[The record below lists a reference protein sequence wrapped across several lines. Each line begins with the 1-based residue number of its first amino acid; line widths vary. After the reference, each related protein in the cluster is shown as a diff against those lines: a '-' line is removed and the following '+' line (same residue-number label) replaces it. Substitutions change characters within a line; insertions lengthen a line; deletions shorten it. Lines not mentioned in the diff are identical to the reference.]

1 VNVIAGR
8 IYGTLR
14 PAEAMGNRGE
24 DFVLRPNLPAACR
37 KMFAMLRRCVLFQVA
52 IGRDMGAYLGIGR
65 SVLGLD
71 YLLTLVFA
79 LISSAATAQAP
90 QVALPTINVMPM
102 PATVTLGVGRLM
114 VPQTFS
120 VAIAGY
126 NEPRLEHA
134 AQRFLRDLGRQTGYF
149 LSDRLADASH
159 ATLVI
164 HAEHGRQ
171 PVQELGEDESYVL
184 DVSSASAKLTAPNSL
199 GAMRG
204 LQTFLQLVE
213 VTPDGYAMPAV
224 HVEDSPRF
232 PWRGLSIDVSRHFIS
247 LATLKRN
254 VDAMAAVKMN
264 VLHLHLSDDQGFR
277 LESREFP
284 KLQELGSDGM
294 YYTQSEM
301 RELIAYAGDRGIR
314 VVPEF
319 DMPGHST
326 AWFVGYP
333 ELSSGPG
340 PYQIERRW
348 GIFDPAMDPTRE
360 STYKFIDRFITEMS
374 TLFPDRY
381 FHIGGDE
388 VNGKQWDANSKI
400 REFMQ
405 AHNLKND
412 QELQQYFTDRVEK
425 IVSKHHKF
433 MVGWDEILTPGMPKD
448 IVIQS
453 WRGQD
458 SLAEAAKQGY
468 RGILSSGYY
477 LDAMAPAAQHY
488 LVDPLAGADATL
500 TPAQQKL
507 ILGGEACMWEEFAS
521 DETIESRIWPRAAA
535 VAERLWSPQQ
545 VQDVN
550 SMYRRMAAVS
560 AHLEELGLTH
570 RSSSQVMLAR
580 ASGTDDIAAIDVLA
594 QAVQPAS
601 ITIRETEA
609 EKAGGIQTSDIAL
622 NRMVDAIAP
631 ESAAARKFSA
641 SVDQFIASKF
651 QDGAAESYI
660 REQLTR
666 WRDNDSRLQPLLQNS
681 FLLKEVAPVSQNLAA
696 LGAAGLQ
703 ALNSID
709 ARKPTQ
715 AEWRQQQIAAIQQ
728 AAKPTADLVLL
739 VAPAVQK
746 LIEASSNG

>member
-1 VNVIAGR
+1 
-8 IYGTLR
+8 
-14 PAEAMGNRGE
+14 
-24 DFVLRPNLPAACR
+24 
-37 KMFAMLRRCVLFQVA
+37 
-52 IGRDMGAYLGIGR
+52 MGAHFGIGKHATCC
-65 SVLGLD
+65 G
-71 YLLTLVFA
+71 YLLVMVFA
-79 LISSAATAQAP
+79 LISSAAIAQAP
-90 QVALPTINVMPM
+90 QVAPPAINVIPI
-102 PATVTLGVGRLM
+102 PAAVTLGAGHLM
-114 VPQTFS
+114 VPQAFS

-126 NEPRLEHA
+126 NEPGLERA
-134 AQRFLRDLGRQTGYF
+134 AQRFLRDLGRETGYF
-149 LSDRLADASH
+149 LNDRLSDAAH

-164 HAEHGRQ
+164 HSDHGSE
-171 PVQELGEDESYVL
+171 PVQDLGEDESYVL
-184 DVSSASAKLTAPNSL
+184 DVSSAGAKLTAPNPI
-199 GAMRG
+199 GVMRG

-213 VTPDGYAMPAV
+213 VTPDGYAAPAV
-224 HVEDSPRF
+224 HIGDAPRF

-247 LATLKRN
+247 MATLKRN

-277 LESREFP
+277 VESREFP

-294 YYTQSEM
+294 YYTQREM
-301 RELIAYAGDRGIR
+301 RELIAYASDRGIR

-333 ELSSGPG
+333 ELASGPG

-360 STYKFIDRFITEMS
+360 STFKMLDKFIGEMA

-388 VNGKQWDANSKI
+388 VNGKQWDANPKI

-405 AHNLKND
+405 AHNLKSD

-458 SLAEAAKQGY
+458 SLAEAARQGY

-507 ILGGEACMWEEFAS
+507 ILGGEACMWEEFAY

-535 VAERLWSPQQ
+535 IAERLWSPQQ

-560 AHLEELGLTH
+560 VHLEELGLTH
-570 RSSSQVMLAR
+570 RSSSGVMMAR
-580 ASGTDDIAAIDVLA
+580 AAGTDDIAALELLA
-594 QAVQPAS
+594 QAAQPAS

-609 EKAGGIQTSDIAL
+609 EKAGGIQTSDIPL

-631 ESAAARKFSA
+631 DSAAARKFSLA
-641 SVDQFIASKF
+641 VQRFVASKF
-651 QDGAAESYI
+651 QDAAAESYM
-660 REQLTR
+660 RQELTQ
-666 WRDNDSRLQPLLQNS
+666 WRDNDSALQPLLQNS

-703 ALNSID
+703 ALDSID
-709 ARKPTQ
+709 ARKPTA
-715 AEWRQQQIAAIQQ
+715 AEWRQQQITVIQQ
-728 AAKPTADLVLL
+728 AAKPTADLVLA
-739 VAPAVQK
+739 VAPAVQE
-746 LIEASSNG
+746 LVEASGGGTVAP

>member
-1 VNVIAGR
+1 MSWCGVRCRVVPG
-8 IYGTLR
+8 
-14 PAEAMGNRGE
+14 
-24 DFVLRPNLPAACR
+24 R
-37 KMFAMLRRCVLFQVA
+37 KMGVHS
-52 IGRDMGAYLGIGR
+52 GIGKHQSR
-65 SVLGLD
+65 FS
-71 YLLTLVFA
+71 YLLIPVFA
-79 LISSAATAQAP
+79 LISSAATAHAPQSPQAP
-90 QVALPTINVMPM
+90 SPVNLMPM
-102 PATVTLGVGRLM
+102 PVMVMPAAGRL
-114 VPQTFS
+114 VVSQSFS

-126 NEPRLEHA
+126 SDPKLERA
-134 AQRFLRDLGRQTGYF
+134 AQRFLRDVSRQTGYF
-149 LSDRLADASH
+149 LSEQLADAGH
-159 ATLVI
+159 ATLTI
-164 HAEHGRQ
+164 HADHGSE
-171 PVQELGEDESYVL
+171 PVQDLGEDESYVL
-184 DVSSASAKLTAPNSL
+184 DVSSAGAKLTAPNPL
-199 GAMRG
+199 GVMHG
-204 LQTFLQLVE
+204 LETFLQLVE
-213 VTPDGYAMPAV
+213 VTPDGYAAPAV
-224 HVEDSPRF
+224 HIEDSPRF
-232 PWRGLSIDVSRHFIS
+232 PWRGLSIDVSRHFITMPV
-247 LATLKRN
+247 LRRN

-277 LESREFP
+277 LESKEFP
-284 KLQELGSDGM
+284 KLQGFGSDGM

-301 RELIAYAGDRGIR
+301 RELIAYASDRGVR

-326 AWFVGYP
+326 AWFAGYP
-333 ELSSGPG
+333 ELASGSG

-348 GIFDPAMDPTRE
+348 GIFDPAMDPARE
-360 STYKFIDRFITEMS
+360 STYKVLDKFIGEMA

-388 VNGKQWDANSKI
+388 VNGKEWDANPKI

-405 AHNLKND
+405 AHNLKSD

-453 WRGQD
+453 WRGPD
-458 SLAEAAKQGY
+458 SLAEAARQGY

-535 VAERLWSPQQ
+535 IAERLWSPQQ

-550 SMYRRMAAVS
+550 SMYRRMAAIS

-570 RSSSQVMLAR
+570 RSSSAVMLAR
-580 ASGTDDIAAIDVLA
+580 AAGTNDIAALELLA
-594 QAVQPAS
+594 EATQPAS
-601 ITIRETEA
+601 ISIRESEA
-609 EKAGGIQTSDIAL
+609 EKAGGIQTSDIPL
-622 NRMVDAIAP
+622 NRMVDGIAP
-631 ESAAARKFSA
+631 ESAAARKFSSA
-641 SVDQFIASKF
+641 VDQFIASKF
-651 QDGAAESYI
+651 QDAAAESYI
-660 REQLTR
+660 REELTK
-666 WRDNDSRLQPLLQNS
+666 WRANDSALQPLLQNS

-696 LGAAGLQ
+696 LGSAGLK
-703 ALNSID
+703 ALDSID
-709 ARKPTQ
+709 VRKPT
-715 AEWRQQQIAAIQQ
+715 AVEWRQQQIAAIQQ
-728 AAKPTADLVLL
+728 AAKPTADLVLA

-746 LIEASSNG
+746 LVEASSGGAVAP

>member
-1 VNVIAGR
+1 VR
-8 IYGTLR
+8 I
-14 PAEAMGNRGE
+14 
-24 DFVLRPNLPAACR
+24 
-37 KMFAMLRRCVLFQVA
+37 
-52 IGRDMGAYLGIGR
+52 
-65 SVLGLD
+65 S
-71 YLLTLVFA
+71 YLLILVFA

-90 QVALPTINVMPM
+90 QVTPPAINVLPM
-102 PATVTLGVGRLM
+102 PATVTLGAGRLM

-120 VAIAGY
+120 AAIAGY
-126 NEPRLEHA
+126 DEPRLERA
-134 AQRFLRDLGRQTGYF
+134 TQRFLRNLGRQTGYF
-149 LSDRLADASH
+149 LSERLGDAAH

-164 HAEHGRQ
+164 HADHGGEA
-171 PVQELGEDESYVL
+171 VQDLGEDESYVL
-184 DVSSASAKLTAPNSL
+184 DVTGAGAKLTAPNPL
-199 GAMRG
+199 GVMRG
-204 LQTFLQLVE
+204 LETFLQLVE
-213 VTPDGYAMPAV
+213 VTPDGYAVPAV

-232 PWRGLSIDVSRHFIS
+232 PWRGLSIDVSRHFITMV
-247 LATLKRN
+247 ALKRN
-254 VDAMAAVKMN
+254 VDAMTAVKMN

-284 KLQELGSDGM
+284 KLHELGSDGM

-301 RELIAYAGDRGIR
+301 RELIVYASDRGIR

-333 ELSSGPG
+333 DLASGPG
-340 PYQIERRW
+340 PYKIERRW

-360 STYKFIDRFITEMS
+360 STYKFLDKFIREMAM
-374 TLFPDRY
+374 LFPDRY

-388 VNGKQWDANSKI
+388 VNGKQWDANPKI
-400 REFMQ
+400 HEFMQ
-405 AHNLKND
+405 AHNLKSNR
-412 QELQQYFTDRVEK
+412 QLQQYFTDRVEK

-477 LDAMAPAAQHY
+477 LDAMAPASQHY

-535 VAERLWSPQQ
+535 IAERLWSPQQ

-560 AHLEELGLTH
+560 EHLEELGLTH
-570 RSSSQVMLAR
+570 HSTSAVMLAR
-580 ASGTDDIAAIDVLA
+580 AAGTDDIAALDVLA

-601 ITIRETEA
+601 ISIRETEA
-609 EKAGGIQTSDIAL
+609 EKAGGIQTSDIPL
-622 NRMVDAIAP
+622 NRMVDAIPP

-641 SVDQFIASKF
+641 AVDQFVASKF
-651 QDGAAESYI
+651 QDAAAETYI
-660 REQLTR
+660 RQELTK
-666 WRDNDSRLQPLLQNS
+666 WRSNDKALQPLLQNS
-681 FLLKEVAPVSQNLAA
+681 FLLKEVAPVSQDLAA
-696 LGAAGLQ
+696 LGSAGLQ
-703 ALNSID
+703 ALDSID

-715 AEWRQQQIAAIQQ
+715 AEWRQQQIAIIQQ
-728 AAKPTADLVLL
+728 AAKPTADLVLV

-746 LIEASSNG
+746 LIEASSGSTATP

>member
-1 VNVIAGR
+1 
-8 IYGTLR
+8 
-14 PAEAMGNRGE
+14 
-24 DFVLRPNLPAACR
+24 
-37 KMFAMLRRCVLFQVA
+37 
-52 IGRDMGAYLGIGR
+52 MGAYFGIGR
-65 SVLGLD
+65 NVVWLG
-71 YLLTLVFA
+71 YLLVPIFA
-79 LISSAATAQAP
+79 LISSAATARAP
-90 QVALPTINVMPM
+90 QVAPPSINVMPL
-102 PATVTLGVGRLM
+102 PATLTFGAGRLM
-114 VPQTFS
+114 VVQTFS

-126 NEPRLEHA
+126 NEPRMERA

-149 LSDRLADASH
+149 VSLGLGDVGHAS
-159 ATLVI
+159 LVI
-164 HAEHGRQ
+164 HAEHGSE
-171 PVQELGEDESYVL
+171 PVQNLGEDESYVL
-184 DVSSASAKLTAPNSL
+184 DVSSTGAKLTAPNPL
-199 GAMRG
+199 GVMRG

-213 VTPDGYAMPAV
+213 VTPDGYAAPTV
-224 HVEDSPRF
+224 HIEDSPRF
-232 PWRGLSIDVSRHFIS
+232 PWRGLSIDVSRHFITMPV
-247 LATLKRN
+247 LRRN

-277 LESREFP
+277 LESKEFP

-294 YYTQSEM
+294 YYSQTEM
-301 RELIAYAGDRGIR
+301 RELIAYAADRGIR

-333 ELSSGPG
+333 ELASGSGP
-340 PYQIERRW
+340 YRIERRW

-360 STYKFIDRFITEMS
+360 STYKLLDKFIGEMA

-388 VNGKQWDANSKI
+388 VNGKEWDANPKI
-400 REFMQ
+400 REFMR
-405 AHNLKND
+405 AHNLKSD

-458 SLAEAAKQGY
+458 SLAEAARQGY

-535 VAERLWSPQQ
+535 IAERLWSPQQ

-550 SMYRRMAAVS
+550 SMYRRMAAIS

-570 RSSSQVMLAR
+570 RSSSAVMLAR
-580 ASGTDDIAAIDVLA
+580 AAGTNDIRALEVLA
-594 QAVQPAS
+594 EATQPSS
-601 ITIRETEA
+601 ISIRESEA
-609 EKAGGIQTSDIAL
+609 EKAGGIQTSDIPL
-622 NRMVDAIAP
+622 NRMVDGIAP

-641 SVDQFIASKF
+641 AVDQFIASKF
-651 QDGAAESYI
+651 QDAANESCI
-660 REQLTR
+660 REELTK
-666 WRDNDSRLQPLLQNS
+666 WRDNDSALQPLLQNS

-696 LGAAGLQ
+696 LGSAGLK
-703 ALNSID
+703 ALDNID
-709 ARKPTQ
+709 ARKPMA

-728 AAKPTADLVLL
+728 AAKPTADLVLA

-746 LIEASSNG
+746 LVEASSGGAVAP

>member
-1 VNVIAGR
+1 MDAHSGIAKHTVHVS
-8 IYGTLR
+8 YLV
-14 PAEAMGNRGE
+14 AMI
-24 DFVLRPNLPAACR
+24 V
-37 KMFAMLRRCVLFQVA
+37 
-52 IGRDMGAYLGIGR
+52 
-65 SVLGLD
+65 
-71 YLLTLVFA
+71 A

-90 QVALPTINVMPM
+90 QVAPPTINVMPM
-102 PATVTLGVGRLM
+102 PATVTLGAGRLM

-126 NEPRLEHA
+126 NESRLERA
-134 AQRFLRDLGRQTGYF
+134 AQRFLRDLGRRTGYF
-149 LSDRLADASH
+149 LTDRLADAGY

-164 HAEHGRQ
+164 HAEHGSK
-171 PVQELGEDESYVL
+171 PVQDLGEDESYVL
-184 DVSSASAKLTAPNSL
+184 DVTSTGAKLTAPNPL
-199 GAMRG
+199 GVMRG
-204 LQTFLQLVE
+204 LETFLRLVE
-213 VTPDGYAMPAV
+213 VTPDGYAAPAL
-224 HVEDSPRF
+224 HIEDSPRF
-232 PWRGLSIDVSRHFIS
+232 PWRGLSIDVSRHFITM
-247 LATLKRN
+247 ATLKRN

-277 LESREFP
+277 LESKDFP

-294 YYTQSEM
+294 YYQQSEM

-360 STYKFIDRFITEMS
+360 STYKFIDRFITEMAM
-374 TLFPDRY
+374 LFPDRY

-388 VNGKQWDANSKI
+388 VNGKQWDANPKI
-400 REFMQ
+400 HEFMQ
-405 AHNLKND
+405 AHNLKTD
-412 QELQQYFTDRVEK
+412 QQLQQYFTDRVER

-458 SLAEAAKQGY
+458 SLAEAARQGY
-468 RGILSSGYY
+468 QGILSSGYY

-521 DETIESRIWPRAAA
+521 DESIESRIWPRAAA
-535 VAERLWSPQQ
+535 IAERLWSPQQ

-560 AHLEELGLTH
+560 EHLEELGLTH
-570 RSSSQVMLAR
+570 RSSSAVMLAR
-580 ASGTDDIAAIDVLA
+580 AAGTGDIAALEMLA

-609 EKAGGIQTSDIAL
+609 EKAGGIQTSDIPL

-631 ESAAARKFSA
+631 ESAAARKFSSA
-641 SVDQFIASKF
+641 VDQFIASKF
-651 QDGAAESYI
+651 QDAAAESYI
-660 REQLTR
+660 RRKLTE
-666 WRDNDSRLQPLLQNS
+666 WRDNDSALQPLLQNS
-681 FLLKEVAPVSQNLAA
+681 FLLKEVAPVSQDLAA
-696 LGAAGLQ
+696 LGAVGVQ
-703 ALNSID
+703 ALASID
-709 ARKPTQ
+709 AHKTTS

-728 AAKPTADLVLL
+728 AAKPTADLVLVIAPAIQKL
-739 VAPAVQK
+739 VEASGGGAVAP
-746 LIEASSNG
+746 

>member
-1 VNVIAGR
+1 
-8 IYGTLR
+8 
-14 PAEAMGNRGE
+14 
-24 DFVLRPNLPAACR
+24 
-37 KMFAMLRRCVLFQVA
+37 
-52 IGRDMGAYLGIGR
+52 MGAYFGIGR
-65 SVLGLD
+65 NAVWLS
-71 YLLTLVFA
+71 YLLVPLFS
-79 LISSAATAQAP
+79 LISSAATARAP
-90 QVALPTINVMPM
+90 QVASPTINVMPL
-102 PATVTLGVGRLM
+102 PATVTLGAGRFM
-114 VPQTFS
+114 VVQTFS

-126 NEPRLEHA
+126 NGARLERA

-149 LSDRLADASH
+149 VSPGLSDAGHAS
-159 ATLVI
+159 LVI
-164 HAEHGRQ
+164 HAEHDSA
-171 PVQELGEDESYVL
+171 PVQDLGEDESYVL
-184 DVSSASAKLTAPNSL
+184 DVSSTGAKLTAPNPL
-199 GAMRG
+199 GVMRG

-213 VTPDGYAMPAV
+213 VTPDGYAAPAV
-224 HVEDSPRF
+224 HIEDSPRF
-232 PWRGLSIDVSRHFIS
+232 PWRGLSIDVSRHFITMPV
-247 LATLKRN
+247 LRRN

-277 LESREFP
+277 LESKEFP
-284 KLQELGSDGM
+284 KLQEFGSDGM

-301 RELIAYAGDRGIR
+301 RELIAYASDRGVR

-333 ELSSGPG
+333 ELASGSGP
-340 PYQIERRW
+340 YRIERRW

-360 STYKFIDRFITEMS
+360 STYKLLDKFIGEMV

-388 VNGKQWDANSKI
+388 VNGKEWDANPKI

-405 AHNLKND
+405 AHNLKSD

-433 MVGWDEILTPGMPKD
+433 MVGWDEIWTPGMPKD

-458 SLAEAAKQGY
+458 SLAEAARQGY

-535 VAERLWSPQQ
+535 IAERLWSPQQ

-550 SMYRRMAAVS
+550 SMYRRMAAIS

-570 RSSSQVMLAR
+570 RSSSAVMLAR
-580 ASGTDDIAAIDVLA
+580 AAGTNDIAALELLA
-594 QAVQPAS
+594 EATQPAS
-601 ITIRETEA
+601 ISIRESEA
-609 EKAGGIQTSDIAL
+609 EKAGGIQTSDIPL
-622 NRMVDAIAP
+622 NRMVDGIAP
-631 ESAAARKFSA
+631 ESAAARKFSSA
-641 SVDQFIASKF
+641 VDQFIASKF
-651 QDGAAESYI
+651 QDAVAESYI
-660 REQLTR
+660 REELTK
-666 WRDNDSRLQPLLQNS
+666 WRANDSALQPLLQNS

-696 LGAAGLQ
+696 LGSAGLK
-703 ALNSID
+703 ALDSID
-709 ARKPTQ
+709 VRKPTA

-728 AAKPTADLVLL
+728 AAKPTADLVLA

-746 LIEASSNG
+746 LVEASSGGAVAP